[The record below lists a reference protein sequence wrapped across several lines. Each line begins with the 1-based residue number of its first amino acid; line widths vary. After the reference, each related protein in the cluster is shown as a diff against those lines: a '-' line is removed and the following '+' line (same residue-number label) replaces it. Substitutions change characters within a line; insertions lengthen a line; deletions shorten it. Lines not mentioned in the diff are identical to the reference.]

1 MPTRPVLGT
10 LPAMG
15 FRGRLSTMTEGWGW
29 LVPLRLGLAA
39 VMVLYAVTFQPAE
52 GRATPDGVPG
62 LALLLAA
69 IPAALGFAA
78 LHPRLRS
85 SRRFAVAAVPAD
97 AFAVLATVALY
108 ASDPRRYLLALVVV
122 VQAEAGAVLGMAWG
136 TVAWAVI
143 SAAFLAVEAYGADSS
158 GVPLDSAEVAL
169 RLGVG
174 LIVTLSGGYLSAE
187 LTGERS
193 RRQAERERSL
203 SALQEAEARYR
214 SLVEQ
219 TPVVTYMETV
229 PGGRV
234 TYASP
239 QIEELTGY
247 TVEEW
252 TGEAGVRLSALDE
265 GQVLAIVAE
274 RSAAAARNEPLRQE
288 YRLARKD
295 GGTVWVRDEAT
306 LVNDER
312 GRPQFWQGVM
322 VDITER
328 KTAEEEVAFL
338 AYHDPLTGLPN
349 RAMFEELV
357 EVALARAQRRGSSVA
372 VLYLDL
378 DGFKQVNDTMGHAA
392 GDEVLQQVGR
402 RLQQVLRGA
411 DSVARHGGD
420 EFLVLLPDLEDPED
434 DSSEPVPPVDRA
446 MSVAARVHE
455 ALAPSFEVD
464 GQRFPIAA
472 SVGVSLYPVFARD
485 ARELLTQSD
494 AAMYE
499 SKRAGSGLTLL
510 YGSDREGDTETE
522 ADADAG

>member
-1 MPTRPVLGT
+1 
-10 LPAMG
+10 MG

-39 VMVLYAVTFQPAE
+39 VMVLYAVTFEPAA
-52 GRATPDGVPG
+52 GRTTPDGVPG
-62 LALLLAA
+62 LAVLLAA
-69 IPAALGFAA
+69 IPAGFGLAA

-85 SRRFAVAAVPAD
+85 SRPFAVAAVPAD

-143 SAAFLAVEAYGADSS
+143 SAAFLAVEGYGADSS
-158 GVPLDSAEVAL
+158 GVPLDTAEVAL

-174 LIVTLSGGYLSAE
+174 LIVTLSGGYLSGE
-187 LTGERS
+187 LTGERR

-203 SALQEAEARYR
+203 GQLQEAEARYR

-219 TPVVTYMETV
+219 TPVVTYMESL
-229 PGGRV
+229 PSGRV

-239 QIEELTGY
+239 QIEELTGF
-247 TVEEW
+247 TPEQW
-252 TGEAGVRLSALDE
+252 TSAPAVRHAALDPE
-265 GQVLAIVAE
+265 QAEAIVAE
-274 RSAAAARNEPLRQE
+274 RGAAAARGEPLRQE
-288 YRLARKD
+288 YRLRRID
-295 GGTVWVRDEAT
+295 GTMVWVRDEAT
-306 LVNDER
+306 LVTDER
-312 GRPQFWQGVM
+312 GRAQFWQGVM

-328 KTAEEEVAFL
+328 KTAEEEVTFR

-357 EVALARAQRRGSSVA
+357 EVALARADRRGSSVA

-378 DGFKQVNDTMGHAA
+378 DGFKQVNDTLGHAA

-402 RLQQVLRGA
+402 RLQQILRGA

-434 DSSEPVPPVDRA
+434 GTEPVPPVERA
-446 MSVAARVHE
+446 MGVAARVHE

-464 GQRFPIAA
+464 GRRFAIAA
-472 SVGVSLYPVFARD
+472 SVGVSLYPAFARD
-485 ARELLTQSD
+485 ARELLVQSD

-510 YGSDREGDTETE
+510 YGSDDGR
-522 ADADAG
+522 DADAGTG